1 MSHKLKKK
9 KKIQNL
15 KIKPDRVYMLLQ
27 VKFKK
32 NSIVDC
38 SIGLKSCFH
47 RINLCVDF
55 FQRTTSLPRFS
66 PFSFNTG
73 TPSEEE
79 IKSKKKIENILKK
92 QQSSVTVS
100 LLLIIFTDC
109 GLF

>member
-1 MSHKLKKK
+1 MSHKLKK

-32 NSIVDC
+32 FQSLTAQLGWKV
-38 SIGLKSCFH
+38 
-47 RINLCVDF
+47 VDF
-55 FQRTTSLPRFS
+55 FQGTTSLPRFS

-92 QQSSVTVS
+92 QQSFVTVS

>member
-1 MSHKLKKK
+1 MSHKLK

-15 KIKPDRVYMLLQ
+15 KIKPDRVYMQLQ

-32 NSIVDC
+32 ISIVDC

>member
-1 MSHKLKKK
+1 
-9 KKIQNL
+9 
-15 KIKPDRVYMLLQ
+15 MLLQ

-47 RINLCVDF
+47 RINLCIDF